1 MKLLLDT
8 HALLWWQAKSKKLS
22 RRAAAE
28 IRRADTLLVSAITCW
43 EVATLLAQGRFALDR
58 TIDEWLEDMEADP
71 RIELVPLSPHA
82 AILALALDRAGFH
95 GDPADRLIYA
105 TAAEQMAPLVT
116 TDARMHA
123 FAQRG
128 RPAVRVVW

>member
-1 MKLLLDT
+1 MRILLDT
-8 HALLWWQAKSKKLS
+8 HALLWWQAKSKRLS

-28 IRRADTLLVSAITCW
+28 IRRADRILVSAVTCW
-43 EVATLLAQGRFALDR
+43 EVATLLAQGRFTLDR

-71 RIELVPLSPHA
+71 AIELVPLQPRA
-82 AILALALDRAGFH
+82 AVRALELAQAGFH

-105 TAAEQMAPLVT
+105 TAAEQMVALLT
-116 TDARMHA
+116 ADERIRS
-123 FAQRG
+123 FAEHG